1 MALAIAAAPAAT
13 ADLPPPAFQAPAAG
27 SYDLPVVDLV
37 RDHPVVDSSGE
48 ATTLFALKRGRLAV
62 VAFVYASCP
71 DMEGC
76 PLSQSILYRL
86 DRALAADAALG
97 KRVSL
102 VSLSFDAA
110 RDTPDKLAALRRV
123 QRPQSDWRFVTTRG
137 GPALADLLD
146 DFNQSVVP
154 LRDDDGR
161 FTGRYRHVMKIFLLD
176 EENRVRNVYSS
187 GLLSPELVLADLQT
201 LKGDS

>member
-1 MALAIAAAPAAT
+1 MAVAAGPAVT
-13 ADLPPPAFQAPAAG
+13 ADLPPAAFQVPLAG

-37 RDHPVVDSSGE
+37 RDHPVIDSSGE

-62 VAFVYASCP
+62 MAFVYTSCP
-71 DMEGC
+71 ETEGC

-86 DRALAADAALG
+86 DRALAADTALG

-110 RDTPDKLAALRRV
+110 RDTPEKLAAFRHG
-123 QRPQSDWRFVTTRG
+123 QRPQSDWHFVTTRG
-137 GPALADLLD
+137 GPELTDLLD

-154 LRDDDGR
+154 LRDAEGR
-161 FTGRYRHVMKIFLLD
+161 FTGRYRHVLKIFLLD